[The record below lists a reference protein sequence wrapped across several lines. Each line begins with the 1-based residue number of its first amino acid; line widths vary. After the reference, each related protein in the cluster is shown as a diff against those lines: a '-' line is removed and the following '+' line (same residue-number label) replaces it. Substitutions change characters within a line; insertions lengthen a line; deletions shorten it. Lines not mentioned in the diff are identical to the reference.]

1 MTKSEFLAKTAPIQ
15 VTVGGVAQVLPPRKF
30 GADKPEA
37 ERSVGFN
44 YNGKVPI
51 PAGAGVIELNVAGFP
66 LGAGKKALK
75 AGAKEGFF
83 GQSKVTIGGQA
94 YQVGANIVDLG
105 TGQGQATVNITAVK
119 SKTWEPGEA
128 APPPPAKPAAG
139 SAALAAPVVPAGPR
153 SMTRSE
159 ATDAFSAASG
169 IPVNTLMD
177 QKGLSKSLAAWA
189 KKNNIVIVA

>member
-1 MTKSEFLAKTAPIQ
+1 MTKSEFLTKTAPIQ
-15 VTVGGVAQVLPPRKF
+15 VTVGGVSQVLPPRKF

-51 PAGAGVIELNVAGFP
+51 PAGAGVIELNIAGFP

-119 SKTWEPGEA
+119 SKAWEPGD
-128 APPPPAKPAAG
+128 PASPASEPKPAT
-139 SAALAAPVVPAGPR
+139 AALAAPVVPAGPR
-153 SMTRSE
+153 SMTRQE
-159 ATDAFSAASG
+159 ATDAFAQALG
-169 IPVNTLMD
+169 IPREKLME
-177 QKGLSKSLAAWA
+177 QAGLTKSLNKWA
-189 KKNNIVIVA
+189 KASSVVIV